1 MNHIGTKTIE
11 TERLILR
18 QFTVEDSQAMFENWA
33 SDDEVTKYLT
43 WPTHTSEEI
52 SKSILRDWVDSYKMP
67 DTYNWAITL
76 KSLNNQ
82 PIGNIAVVELREKA
96 KAAQLG
102 YCIGRNWWHQ
112 GIMSEALSA
121 VKDFHFDEVEFNRV
135 EAKHDR
141 NNPHSGQVMM
151 KCGLKYEGTLR
162 QADWNNQGI
171 CDCCIY
177 GLIKADK

>member
-121 VKDFHFDEVEFNRV
+121 VKDFLF
-135 EAKHDR
+135 
-141 NNPHSGQVMM
+141 VMM

>member
-82 PIGNIAVVELREKA
+82 PIGNIAVVEVASRHHV
-96 KAAQLG
+96 
-102 YCIGRNWWHQ
+102 R
-112 GIMSEALSA
+112 SS
-121 VKDFHFDEVEFNRV
+121 
-135 EAKHDR
+135 
-141 NNPHSGQVMM
+141 
-151 KCGLKYEGTLR
+151 
-162 QADWNNQGI
+162 
-171 CDCCIY
+171 
-177 GLIKADK
+177 

>member
-18 QFTVEDSQAMFENWA
+18 QFTMEDSQAMFENWA

-96 KAAQLG
+96 KVAQLG

-121 VKDFHFDEVEFNRV
+121 VKDFLFDEAGFNRI
-135 EAKHDR
+135 EAKHDC

-151 KCGLKYEGTLR
+151 KCGLKYEGTLH